1 MLEQETAGIIKFVL
15 EAAGDPT
22 PYYGNVPEGFAVPSA
37 FFPSP
42 DISYQP
48 DSLSSYE
55 ADCCLYIKFF
65 HSSNEDA
72 YSMASEVFDCINKV
86 HGMIPLAD
94 LSGSPTG
101 KYIRIK
107 NTAVSKADECAYQL
121 QVDWSSSRPYSLEEA
136 ERIQNFYINKEV
148 HGV

>member
-48 DSLSSYE
+48 DSLSSYG
-55 ADCCLYIKFF
+55 ADCCLYAQVLLLTAATDAVITIK
-65 HSSNEDA
+65 
-72 YSMASEVFDCINKV
+72 
-86 HGMIPLAD
+86 
-94 LSGSPTG
+94 
-101 KYIRIK
+101 R
-107 NTAVSKADECAYQL
+107 
-121 QVDWSSSRPYSLEEA
+121 
-136 ERIQNFYINKEV
+136 
-148 HGV
+148 